1 MNVFLVLQTIL
12 AHFLLLV
19 LFGISMF
26 GNSTIG
32 FLLLI
37 THILACITV
46 GIVFRFWKRNYT
58 SSSSN
63 LFIKNSKSFKS
74 KKTISCS
81 DLGAIVGESITNSI
95 STILTIGG
103 FVVLFSVIIS
113 ILQNS
118 HFMDLFKIV
127 FNFLNI
133 PTNIAN
139 STLLGMIEITNGIA
153 SISAIPMKKISINII
168 ITAFL
173 LGSGGI
179 SILLQVW
186 SIVAKTDLSIKPYI
200 LGKLLHG
207 TLAALYTF
215 IFIKFFPFFYFDL

>member
-1 MNVFLVLQTIL
+1 
-12 AHFLLLV
+12 
-19 LFGISMF
+19 MF

-32 FLLLI
+32 LLLLT
-37 THILACITV
+37 THVLACISV
-46 GIVFRFWKRNYT
+46 GIIFRFWKVNYK
-58 SSSSN
+58 SSSRD
-63 LFIKNSKSFKS
+63 FFVKNSKSSKS
-74 KKTISCS
+74 KKQISCS
-81 DLGAIVGESITNSI
+81 DLGAIIGESITNSI

-113 ILQNS
+113 MLQNS

-127 FNFLNI
+127 FELLNI
-133 PTNIAN
+133 PTNIGN
-139 STLLGMIEITNGIA
+139 SALLGMIEITNGIA

-173 LGSGGI
+173 LGFGGI